1 MRSLFNDGW
10 TFSEYEIDYN
20 SMYKDGNKILFTP
33 DEFLDK
39 AEEQIYK
46 SVNIPHD
53 WMIYHVNDLYKNS
66 IGFYKKKFN
75 LSSENI
81 LQRHNIIRFEG
92 IYE

>member
-10 TFSEYEIDYN
+10 TFSEYQIDYN

-53 WMIYHVNDLYKNS
+53 WMIYHVNDLYKYS
-66 IGFYKKKFN
+66 IGFYKKN
-75 LSSENI
+75 LI
-81 LQRHNIIRFEG
+81 FLQKIFSKDIT
-92 IYE
+92 